1 MRRPTHPRSLAPSH
15 APNLTTPSALRAPT
29 RADAMHCN
37 VDENVLRKTAD
48 AFVATGLAKLGYTYV
63 NVDERVRMNGAP
75 AACAPRADPNR

>member
-1 MRRPTHPRSLAPSH
+1 
-15 APNLTTPSALRAPT
+15 
-29 RADAMHCN
+29 MHCN

-75 AACAPRADPNR
+75 AACAPRANPNR